1 MIRELPV
8 DPSTPTTPAVA
19 ATLRTNERAFV
30 LFNALLSTAALAF
43 RGWLLLLHE
52 GGGSGDDLSFLPA
65 VNAGLNSTAALLLT
79 AGWIAIRR
87 GNRRV
92 HRYLMVS
99 AFASSALFFVS
110 YVAYHYTHGDTRY
123 TGEGALRLVYFVVL
137 ASHVLLSMAVVPM
150 ALTALWLAYR
160 KRFATHK
167 KVTRV
172 LTPIWLYVSVTGVVI
187 FFMLRAGA

>member
-1 MIRELPV
+1 V
-8 DPSTPTTPAVA
+8 D
-19 ATLRTNERAFV
+19 ATVETRERAFL

-43 RGWLLLLHE
+43 LGWLLFIHE
-52 GGGSGDDLSFLPA
+52 GGGAHSDLSFLPA
-65 VNAGLNSTAALLLT
+65 VNAGLNTITALLLT

-87 GNRRV
+87 GDRRL

-99 AFASSALFFVS
+99 AFAASGLFFIS
-110 YVAYHYTHGDTRY
+110 YIAYHYAHGDTHY
-123 TGEGALRLVYFVVL
+123 GGTGALRIVYLSVL
-137 ASHVLLSMAVVPM
+137 ATHVLLSMAIVPM
-150 ALTALWLAYR
+150 ALSALWLAYR

-187 FFMLRAGA
+187 FFMLRASY